1 MKSTMKKNAILALLW
16 LLAVPFLFSACATD
30 GGKRG
35 SGTNTAPALQS
46 ILEKGEIVVGT
57 AGDMPPLNMTVKSGK
72 IIGLEPELAGYI
84 ADAMG
89 VKLKLKPMPFSE
101 LLPALEAGRVDI
113 ILSGMTITPKRNL
126 RVAFVGPYFLSGKCV
141 LTKDKKLAE
150 ADEASDI
157 NRPEIKL
164 AALKGSTSA
173 LFVEELIPK
182 AQFIAAKNYD
192 QAVDMVLNDK
202 VNALIGD
209 YPVCVVSLLRY
220 PDRGLTSVISL
231 LTQEPLGIALPG
243 NDPLFVNWMSNFLQN
258 LQSNGILDDL
268 KEYWFDSGNW
278 LKELP

>member
-1 MKSTMKKNAILALLW
+1 MKSTMKKKTILALLW
-16 LLAVPFLFSACATD
+16 LLAIPFLFSACATD

-35 SGTNTAPALQS
+35 STTTAPALQS

-57 AGDMPPLNMTVKSGK
+57 AGDMAPLNMTVKSGK
-72 IIGLEPELAGYI
+72 VVGLEPELAEYI

-89 VKLKLKPMPFSE
+89 VKLKIKTMQFSE
-101 LLPALEAGRVDI
+101 LLPALQAGRVDI
-113 ILSGMTITPKRNL
+113 VLSGMTITPKRNL
-126 RVAFVGPYFLSGKCV
+126 KVAFVGPYFLSGKCV
-141 LTKDKKLAE
+141 LTKDKALAE
-150 ADEASDI
+150 ADDASDI

-164 AALKGSTSA
+164 AALKGSTSE

-182 AQFIAAKNYD
+182 AQFVPAKNYE
-192 QAVDMVLNDK
+192 QAVAMVLDDK

-243 NDPLFVNWMSNFLQN
+243 NDPLFVNWMNNFLQN

-268 KEYWFDSGNW
+268 KEYWFDSGHW

>member
-1 MKSTMKKNAILALLW
+1 MKSTMKKTILALLW
-16 LLAVPFLFSACATD
+16 LMAIPFLFSACATD
-30 GGKRG
+30 
-35 SGTNTAPALQS
+35 SGNRNAVTSSGPVLQS

-72 IIGLEPELAGYI
+72 VVGLEPELAEYI
-84 ADAMG
+84 AAAMG
-89 VKLKLKPMPFSE
+89 VKLKLQTMPFSE

-113 ILSGMTITPKRNL
+113 VISGMTITPKRNL

-182 AQFIAAKNYD
+182 AQFIPAKNYD
-192 QAVDMVLNDK
+192 QAVAMVLDNK

-209 YPVCVVSLLRY
+209 YPICVVSLLRY
-220 PDRGLTSVISL
+220 PDQGLSSVVSL

-243 NDPLFVNWMSNFLQN
+243 NDPLFVNWMTNFLQN

-268 KEYWFDSGNW
+268 KEYWFDSGHW
-278 LKELP
+278 LK

>member
-1 MKSTMKKNAILALLW
+1 MKKISLLALLW
-16 LLAVPFLFSACATD
+16 LLAVSFLFSACAID
-30 GGKRG
+30 GGKSG
-35 SGTNTAPALQS
+35 SATNTAPALQS
-46 ILEKGEIVVGT
+46 IMEKGEIVVGT

-72 IIGLEPELAGYI
+72 VVGLEPELAEYI

-89 VKLKLKPMPFSE
+89 VKLKLKTMPFSE

-113 ILSGMTITPKRNL
+113 IISGMTITPKRNL
-126 RVAFVGPYFLSGKCV
+126 KVAFVGPYFLSGKCV
-141 LTKDKKLAE
+141 LTKDKALAE

-164 AALKGSTSA
+164 AALKGSTSE

-182 AQFIAAKNYD
+182 AQLVPAKNYD
-192 QAVDMVLNDK
+192 QAVDMVLDNK

-209 YPVCVVSLLRY
+209 YPICVVSLLRY
-220 PDRGLTSVISL
+220 PDRGLTSVVSL

-243 NDPLFVNWMSNFLQN
+243 NDPLFVNWMNNFLQN

-268 KEYWFDSGNW
+268 KEYWFDSGHW

>member
-1 MKSTMKKNAILALLW
+1 MKKNSLLALLW
-16 LLAVPFLFSACATD
+16 LLAVPLLFSACTAD

-35 SGTNTAPALQS
+35 LTADAAPVLQS

-72 IIGLEPELAGYI
+72 VVGLEPELAEYI

-89 VKLKLKPMPFSE
+89 VRLKLKTMSFSE

-113 ILSGMTITPKRNL
+113 IISGMTITPKRNL
-126 RVAFVGPYFLSGKCV
+126 KVAFVGPYFLSGKCV
-141 LTKDKKLAE
+141 LTKDKALAE

-182 AQFIAAKNYD
+182 AQLVPAKNYD
-192 QAVDMVLNDK
+192 QAVDMVLDNK

-209 YPVCVVSLLRY
+209 YPICVVSLLRY
-220 PDRGLTSVISL
+220 PDRGLTSVVSL

-243 NDPLFVNWMSNFLQN
+243 NDPLFVNWMNNFLQN

-268 KEYWFDSGNW
+268 KEYWFDSGHW

>member
-1 MKSTMKKNAILALLW
+1 MKSTMKSHVIFTLLW
-16 LLAVPFLFSACATD
+16 LLAMPFLLSACATVS
-30 GGKRG
+30 GQRG
-35 SGTNTAPALQS
+35 TTTSSGPVLQS

-72 IIGLEPELAGYI
+72 VIGLEPELAEYI

-89 VKLKLKPMPFSE
+89 VGLRLETMPFSE

-113 ILSGMTITPKRNL
+113 IISGMTITPKRNL
-126 RVAFVGPYFLSGKCV
+126 KVAFVGPYFLSGKCV
-141 LTKDKKLAE
+141 LTKDKALAE

-182 AQFIAAKNYD
+182 AQLVPANDYD
-192 QAVDMVLNDK
+192 QAVAMVLDNK

-209 YPVCVVSLLRY
+209 YPICVVSLLRY
-220 PDRGLTSVISL
+220 QDRDLTSVVSL

-243 NDPLFVNWMSNFLQN
+243 NDPLFVNWMNNFLQN

-268 KEYWFDSGNW
+268 KEYWFDSDHW

>member
-1 MKSTMKKNAILALLW
+1 MKSNAILTLLW
-16 LLAVPFLFSACATD
+16 LLAVPLLFSACATD

-35 SGTNTAPALQS
+35 AATSSGPALQS

-72 IIGLEPELAGYI
+72 VVGLEPDLAEYI
-84 ADAMG
+84 AAAMG
-89 VKLKLKPMPFSE
+89 VKLKLKVMPFSE

-113 ILSGMTITPKRNL
+113 IISGMTITPKRNL
-126 RVAFVGPYFLSGKCV
+126 KVAFVGPYFLSGKCV
-141 LTKDKKLAE
+141 LTKDKALAE

-182 AQFIAAKNYD
+182 AQLVPAKNYD
-192 QAVDMVLNDK
+192 QAVDMVLDNK

-209 YPVCVVSLLRY
+209 YPICVVSLLRY
-220 PDRGLTSVISL
+220 PDRDLTSVVSL

-243 NDPLFVNWMSNFLQN
+243 DDPLFVNWMNNFLQN

-268 KEYWFDSGNW
+268 KEYWFDSDHW
-278 LKELP
+278 LTELP

>member
-1 MKSTMKKNAILALLW
+1 MKSHVIFTLLW
-16 LLAVPFLFSACATD
+16 LLAVPFLLSACATD
-30 GGKRG
+30 SGQRG
-35 SGTNTAPALQS
+35 ATTSSGPVLQS

-72 IIGLEPELAGYI
+72 VVGLEPELAEYI

-89 VKLKLKPMPFSE
+89 VGLRLETMPFSE

-113 ILSGMTITPKRNL
+113 IISGMTITPKRNL
-126 RVAFVGPYFLSGKCV
+126 KVAFVGPYFLSGKCV
-141 LTKDKKLAE
+141 LTKDKALAE

-182 AQFIAAKNYD
+182 AQLVPANDYD
-192 QAVDMVLNDK
+192 QAVAMVLDNK

-209 YPVCVVSLLRY
+209 YPICVVSLLRY
-220 PDRGLTSVISL
+220 QDRDLTSVVSL

-243 NDPLFVNWMSNFLQN
+243 NDPLFVNWMNNFLQN

-268 KEYWFDSGNW
+268 KEYWFDSDHW